1 MLRRCGVDARMARNF
16 ARKPSSSTK
25 ATVASEWL
33 ATYST
38 CSGASVLYTLIA
50 APPAWTMPRSAIT
63 CSGTLRAMIK
73 PNCPGP
79 KPSERSAS
87 VTAATWSRYSR
98 QVSVSQPPS
107 CFQWRAGRSPHLPTA
122 SANRVQIVWPET
134 AASMPARSASTS
146 ITRNTLLQGGGES
159 LIYVRSHRSV
169 MTRGIAALAWM
180 AAFAGLAV
188 EAFRLPQG
196 AVAGVALA
204 LGSAGGAVLAAR
216 SGFQLLSWP
225 PARLCLFRDRILLI
239 QGRHEMRAVWMA
251 MGAVMLS

>member
-1 MLRRCGVDARMARNF
+1 
-16 ARKPSSSTK
+16 
-25 ATVASEWL
+25 
-33 ATYST
+33 YST

-63 CSGTLRAMIK
+63 CSGALRAMIN

-98 QVSVSQPPS
+98 QVSVSQLPS

-146 ITRNTLLQGGGES
+146 ITRNTLIQGGGES

-204 LGSAGGAVLAAR
+204 LGSAGGAGLAAPGGLQPLGR
-216 SGFQLLSWP
+216 APGPVVPLP
-225 PARLCLFRDRILLI
+225 RPNPGHPGPARDARGLDGDGRGNAVRARLVAERQGDRPA
-239 QGRHEMRAVWMA
+239 HDPAA
-251 MGAVMLS
+251 